1 MSLQR
6 SLQNGRK
13 GASSDHS
20 ISREQVGHLTRGV
33 LTRRAW
39 AALRE
44 GSGGKNRAFCRRN
57 RRRGFEKIA
66 AGDFSP

>member
-13 GASSDHS
+13 GAPSDHS

-33 LTRRAW
+33 FTRRT
-39 AALRE
+39 
-44 GSGGKNRAFCRRN
+44 RA
-57 RRRGFEKIA
+57 
-66 AGDFSP
+66 